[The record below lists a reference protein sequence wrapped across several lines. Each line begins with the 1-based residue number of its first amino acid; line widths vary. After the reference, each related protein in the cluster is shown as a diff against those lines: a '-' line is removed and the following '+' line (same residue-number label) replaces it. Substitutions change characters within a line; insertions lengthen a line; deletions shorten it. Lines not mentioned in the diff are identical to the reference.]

1 MYTKKQLIE
10 KAFRAIGLGSAFN
23 VGPEEMQDAL
33 DDLDS
38 MMAAWAGIGL
48 HLGYLM
54 PTNPQDSSTGD
65 ASGLPDAANETV
77 ILNLGIKLAPGYG
90 KMVAPETKA
99 SARAGYLTLLRKA
112 VQPIEQQMPNTMP
125 RGAGSKPWRSTT
137 PFFPT
142 PQSTLDADG
151 AYLNLQG

>member
-33 DDLDS
+33 DDLDT
-38 MMAAWAGIGL
+38 MMAAWAGVGL
-48 HLGYLM
+48 HLGYLL
-54 PTNPQDSSTGD
+54 PTNADD
-65 ASGLPDAANETV
+65 ATTSAVSGLPDDAVEAV

-90 KMVAPETKA
+90 KMLAPETKT

-112 VQPIEQQMPNTMP
+112 VQPTPQQMPDTMP
-125 RGAGSKPWRSTT
+125 RGAGNKPWRSSA

-142 PQSTLDADG
+142 PTDTLDAENVP
-151 AYLNLQG
+151 LTL